1 MLTDRYPSVGP
12 VHGTPWAAAR
22 RRPLADALTAAL
34 TLSVRWTVSGKG
46 AGTKMHDS
54 LSQWLRSQPDGGS
67 PTRQALSGPVL
78 GHGSV
83 LCLGRQSG
91 EHLVPALRQAS

>member
-1 MLTDRYPSVGP
+1 V
-12 VHGTPWAAAR
+12 
-22 RRPLADALTAAL
+22 
-34 TLSVRWTVSGKG
+34 